1 NLMNPGSVF
10 REVLE
15 SHEFRSSDMI
25 FGRFA
30 HDLQPIADMSDN
42 TNLLDISEI
51 SEVRRFVHHIV
62 DESALRD

>member
-42 TNLLDISEI
+42 TNLLDKTGYGKAGRLAQYVVEQ
-51 SEVRRFVHHIV
+51 
-62 DESALRD
+62 SAAIG